1 MVDADSQPTSDDQ
14 GLQGKSTPDRLFRI
28 VWTYLRGCALI
39 IVVYLIAR
47 AIGEAYLRVEA
58 GVEPFFRSFES
69 AVPNVVMALAIL
81 ILGPWALSRTTE
93 LFLAGRLFQRQRGL
107 RAYQQMERRLTTEL
121 KADRYH
127 GYQVALVN
135 WPNPDTR
142 TLGLIV
148 ADFSEPDTGRELAA
162 VYLPGTPDP
171 TKGSMRVVATEDV
184 TLTDWDLSDLTRFH
198 ITFGSASPDLADV
211 DE

>member
-1 MVDADSQPTSDDQ
+1 MADTDSQPTSDDQ

-81 ILGPWALSRTTE
+81 ILGPWALGRTTE

-121 KADRYH
+121 KADRHH

-171 TKGSMRVVATEDV
+171 TKGAMRVVATEDV

-198 ITFGSASPDLADV
+198 ITFGSASPDLSDV